1 MSKSRIRWTFEMI
14 LGLLILLVLG
24 LYYVVL
30 FVLFLFIK
38 YF

>member
-1 MSKSRIRWTFEMI
+1 MKTPKIRWNIEMV
-14 LGLLILLVLG
+14 LGFLIFLVLG
-24 LYYVVL
+24 LYYVIL

>member
-1 MSKSRIRWTFEMI
+1 MI

>member
-1 MSKSRIRWTFEMI
+1 MKMPKIRWNIEMV
-14 LGLLILLVLG
+14 LGLLIFLVLG
-24 LYYVVL
+24 LYYVIL

>member
-1 MSKSRIRWTFEMI
+1 MKTPKIRWNIEMV
-14 LGLLILLVLG
+14 LGLLIFLVLG
-24 LYYVVL
+24 LYYVIL

>member
-1 MSKSRIRWTFEMI
+1 MSKPRIRWTFEMI